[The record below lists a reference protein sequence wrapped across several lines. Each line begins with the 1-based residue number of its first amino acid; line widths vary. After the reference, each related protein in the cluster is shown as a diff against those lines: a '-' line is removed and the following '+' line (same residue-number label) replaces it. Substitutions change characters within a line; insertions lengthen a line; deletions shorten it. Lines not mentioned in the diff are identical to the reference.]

1 MPDTDHKRLAILRH
15 SLGLKS
21 DGTGRAYRN
30 HFVTGPGSD
39 DYDACMAL
47 VASGHM
53 TRRAGNTL
61 SGGNDIFFVTESGRA
76 AAAIG
81 EKMP

>member
-1 MPDTDHKRLAILRH
+1 MQAEDKRLGILRH
-15 SLGLKS
+15 SLGLKA
-21 DGTGRAYRN
+21 DGSGQPYRN

-47 VASGHM
+47 VDAGHM
-53 TRRAGNTL
+53 TRRAGNAL
-61 SGGNDIFFVTESGRA
+61 SGGDDIFYVTDAGR